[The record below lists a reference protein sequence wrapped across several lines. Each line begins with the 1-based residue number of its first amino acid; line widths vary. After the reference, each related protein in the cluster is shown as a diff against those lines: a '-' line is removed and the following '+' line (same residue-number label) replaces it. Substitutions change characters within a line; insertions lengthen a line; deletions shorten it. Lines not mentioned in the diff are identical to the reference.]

1 MKSGRGFHE
10 SCNEVYV
17 KAFREEMSTAKLRN
31 GTLKYTKEEIDD
43 LFLPQHWEFTK
54 SPWYYGSLV
63 KIYCR
68 DPQLALDVAA
78 VMNDPNDVPV
88 SCAVLRRNVQEKARQ
103 MNDATPSPPTDCSV
117 LTLSDSSFVTPSMNG
132 RSSVA
137 MHATTSGAHTDS
149 RLTWAKV
156 IAFKAHAETTN
167 IAERMEKMEELE
179 KGMALLEKMRSV
191 IGDDLYANQVRCLFA
206 ALPNFK
212 AFDSAVNII
221 DVDSAVNHA
230 TTGNDD
236 EWRTLNWRYHQM
248 TNGTQQQTR
257 RKPARL
263 LLAPLMFNTTTATL
277 MMIVF
282 LRMITKSEHK
292 KRVIVKNN

>member
-1 MKSGRGFHE
+1 
-10 SCNEVYV
+10 
-17 KAFREEMSTAKLRN
+17 MSTAKLRN
-31 GTLKYTKEEIDD
+31 GALKYTKEEIDD
-43 LFLPQHWEFTK
+43 LFPPQHWEFTK
-54 SPWYYGSLV
+54 SPWYYGLLV
-63 KIYCR
+63 KIYRR

-78 VMNDPNDVPV
+78 VMKDPTNVPV
-88 SCAVLRRNVQEKARQ
+88 SRAVLRRNAQEKARR

-117 LTLSDSSFVTPSMNG
+117 LTSSDSSFVTPSMNV

-156 IAFKAHAETTN
+156 IASKAHAETTN
-167 IAERMEKMEELE
+167 SAKRMGKMEELE

-221 DVDSAVNHA
+221 DVDSTVNH
-230 TTGNDD
+230 TTGTDD
-236 EWRTLNWRYHQM
+236 EWRTLKRRLSSDDERY
-248 TNGTQQQTR
+248 
-257 RKPARL
+257 
-263 LLAPLMFNTTTATL
+263 TTTNKKKTRSTAACTADVQHDDDGNFDDDCL
-277 MMIVF
+277 
-282 LRMITKSEHK
+282 LEDDHEDGTEEKSDSEE
-292 KRVIVKNN
+292 